1 MFFKLNSIR
10 SILFSAALAC
20 LTAASPCSDAAPADH
35 LLGEYLVCG
44 NRSGGEEFIAEV
56 SSYYSGEYSAKII
69 GTVSRELKGVR
80 SICTWCESGENNNR
94 PVIGMTVLKFRK
106 GGAGFSLC
114 RYMDLTVGRWVS
126 GRIYFIDR
134 RQFVVAPAENRPPAE
149 ILSGLKEAAAKLPA
163 DGYRFIRRG
172 R

>member
-1 MFFKLNSIR
+1 M
-10 SILFSAALAC
+10 AC
-20 LTAASPCSDAAPADH
+20 ITAASGCAYALPADH
-35 LLGEYLVCG
+35 LVGEYLVCG
-44 NRSGGEEFIAEV
+44 NRTGEEEYIAEV
-56 SSYYSGEYSAKII
+56 SSPYSGEYSAKII
-69 GTVSRELKGVR
+69 GTVSRGLKGER

-94 PVIGMTVLKFRK
+94 PFIGMTVLKFRK

-134 RQFVVAPAENRPPAE
+134 RRLIVAPAENRPPAE